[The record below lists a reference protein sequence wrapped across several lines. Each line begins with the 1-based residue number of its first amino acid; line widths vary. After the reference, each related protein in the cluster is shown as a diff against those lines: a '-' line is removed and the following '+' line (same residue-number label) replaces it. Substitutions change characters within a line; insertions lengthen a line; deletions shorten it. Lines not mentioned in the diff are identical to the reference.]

1 MADARGIFLLVAAY
15 KYTDTHIFDSFLLA
29 QEKWKQRYLINT
41 SSP

>member
-1 MADARGIFLLVAAY
+1 MADARGIFLLVAA

-41 SSP
+41 SSL

>member
-1 MADARGIFLLVAAY
+1 MADARGIFLLVAA
-15 KYTDTHIFDSFLLA
+15 KHTDTHIFDSFLLA